1 MPPPGSSCP
10 VPGGSPPRPTPG
22 TAVFEK
28 KKNNLDFNIVTT
40 QKTKQ
45 NKTP

>member
-28 KKNNLDFNIVTT
+28 KTKKLGLYILTT
-40 QKTKQ
+40 QKI
-45 NKTP
+45 